1 MSESTSNLQRHR
13 IIRPVSL
20 LFAALLLLLASRSG
34 PAAAVDIPRAG
45 AFPHE
50 LLTSILSRFVSKTGK
65 LDYKGITA
73 NRAALD
79 DYVRALALVSPA
91 RNRELF
97 PTHGD
102 QLAYYINGYNA
113 LAITGVI
120 DRPGL
125 QTVNE
130 PRWGFFVGTRY
141 VVGGQ
146 QMDLNT
152 LENVVIRPTFKDP
165 RLHFALNCQSAGCP
179 RLPQAAF
186 DPAKMEAQ
194 LDAAAQE
201 FCTDPSRV
209 YADAA
214 GVWHISQIFDWYKAD
229 FQPGGV
235 TEFIN
240 GYGGKIPAGARVEII
255 PYDWRLSAQPGK
267 GP

>member
-1 MSESTSNLQRHR
+1 MPESTSNLQRR
-13 IIRPVSL
+13 RFIQPVSF
-20 LFAALLLLLASRSG
+20 LFTALVLVLASQSG
-34 PAAAVDIPRAG
+34 PAAAVDTPRPG
-45 AFPHE
+45 AFPHD
-50 LLTSILSRFVSKTGK
+50 LLTSILSRFVNKAGK
-65 LDYKGITA
+65 LDYKGIAA

-79 DYVRALALVSPA
+79 SYVSTLALVSPA

-97 PTHGD
+97 PTHGE

-125 QTVNE
+125 QAVNE

-141 VVGGQ
+141 VIGGK

-152 LENVVIRPTFKDP
+152 LENDVIRPTFKDP

-186 DPAKMEAQ
+186 DPTKMEAQ

-240 GYGGKIPAGARVEII
+240 GYGGKIPAGARVQII
-255 PYDWRLSAQPGK
+255 PYDWSLSAQVGM